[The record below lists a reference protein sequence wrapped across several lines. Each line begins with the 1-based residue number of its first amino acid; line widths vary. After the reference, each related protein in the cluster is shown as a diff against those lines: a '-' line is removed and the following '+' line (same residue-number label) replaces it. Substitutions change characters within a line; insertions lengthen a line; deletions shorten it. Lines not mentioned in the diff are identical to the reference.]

1 MRDPFVVKISFMS
14 RFYLRSGSGPRHT
27 SFSEASRTRERA
39 QVGRLLN
46 PKVLLMGIKPPRQTV
61 TPPGVIVPA
70 TLLAIL
76 EQRSFDPKKL

>member
-1 MRDPFVVKISFMS
+1 M
-14 RFYLRSGSGPRHT
+14 
-27 SFSEASRTRERA
+27 
-39 QVGRLLN
+39 
-46 PKVLLMGIKPPRQTV
+46 

>member
-1 MRDPFVVKISFMS
+1 MS
-14 RFYLRSGSGPRHT
+14 
-27 SFSEASRTRERA
+27 
-39 QVGRLLN
+39 V
-46 PKVLLMGIKPPRQTV
+46 KPPRQGM